1 MRVSRA
7 RHAGYR
13 TAALAALL
21 SAGVAAS
28 AAVPVGADPVPGT
41 TTLRARAVLPAQTF
55 AGGPPTNGFPEQPVQ
70 GVSGLVPLD
79 AARNRYLALSDN
91 GFGAITNSED
101 YLLRAY
107 ALEVRAN
114 NRGDVLSSVEVLGFR
129 QFRDPDDL
137 IPFTIVNELTDDR
150 LLTGADFDPESL
162 QVAPDGSLYVGE
174 EFGPVLHFSADGEL
188 LEAPIALPD
197 FSADLSGAGPEIRAP
212 QNPGLEEGTV
222 LRVANALRAH
232 AQANGSELTP
242 VISTDANL
250 LRDANPATNVGSRLA
265 PPPGSGLEPASS
277 EIVDV
282 AQLQAADFSVVPY
295 TVNTRARMDELL
307 ALGVDGLISDSPEVL
322 YDAVAAFDANGDG
335 TPGDYLLP
343 DGRIDPEQFDAQGHR
358 GARNLRPENTLPA
371 FEAGLDELVN
381 TLETD
386 AGVTSDGV
394 AVLSHDPFYQ
404 AEKCRRSDGAP
415 YEEADEL
422 LIRDF
427 TAAELQ
433 ATVICDDLLPGRPT
447 QTNDP
452 ALSPVTA
459 AYAAEVGLPSIY
471 TPPTLDQLL
480 DFVDFYAAW
489 FETGPGA
496 ADPDAAVLAA
506 NAREVR
512 FNVETKRNPRPEF
525 VDRTV
530 GTQEFVDV
538 VGGTLVGAGV
548 ADRSFLQSFDWSTL
562 LATHET
568 FPELR
573 TVALL
578 GDFPMFA
585 DRTIP
590 GSDEGTN
597 LQPDASGNTP
607 WLAGFFWP
615 YRETTLDN
623 PVRARSS
630 GGFEGMAIS
639 PDGTTL
645 YPLLER
651 PLVGDPAGELLIH
664 ALDLADSDTAT
675 SSYTGDR
682 WTFPLG
688 AGAVAIGDFQL
699 YDDADGAL
707 QGVIIERDGSNGD
720 VNGVKRIVQVELG
733 APGTSTGNEIVAD
746 LIAIRDPFPERR
758 VFQPGD
764 IGIGTERFSFPF
776 VTIES
781 VVVLSPTLLL
791 VANDNNFPGGG
802 GRHPAAPD
810 DSEFIRIRINP
821 GQALTGA
828 PSLLRD

>member
-1 MRVSRA
+1 MRGLGQRRPRRA
-7 RHAGYR
+7 TRR

-21 SAGVAAS
+21 ATGMAAAAGPAQ
-28 AAVPVGADPVPGT
+28 AVPEPGT

-55 AGGPPTNGFPEQPVQ
+55 AGGPPTNGFPSQPVQ
-70 GVSGLVPLD
+70 GISGLVPLD
-79 AARNRYLALSDN
+79 AARHRYLALSDN

-107 ALEVRAN
+107 ELEVRAN
-114 NRGDVLSSVEVLGFR
+114 PRGDAFSSVEVLGFR
-129 QFRDPDDL
+129 QLRDPGDL
-137 IPFTIVNELTDDR
+137 VPFTIVNELTDDR
-150 LLTGADFDPESL
+150 LLTGADFDPESI
-162 QVAPDGSLYVGE
+162 QVAPDGTIWVGE
-174 EFGPVLHFSADGEL
+174 EFGPFVLHFSADGVL

-197 FSADLSGAGPEIRAP
+197 FSADPGGAGPQVRAP
-212 QNPGLEEGTV
+212 QNPGIEEGTV

-242 VISTDANL
+242 IISSDANL
-250 LRDANPATNVGSRLA
+250 LRDANPATNVASRRS
-265 PPPGSGLEPASS
+265 PPAGSGLEPASS

-282 AQLQAADFSVVPY
+282 AQLQAAGFTVVPY
-295 TVNTRARMDELL
+295 TVNARARMDELL
-307 ALGVDGLISDSPEVL
+307 RLGVDGLISDSPEVL

-335 TPGDYLLP
+335 TPGDYLLA
-343 DGRIDPEQFDAQGHR
+343 DGRIDPAQFDAQGHR

-371 FEAGLDELVN
+371 FEAALDELMN

-386 AGVTSDGV
+386 SGVTSDGV

-404 AEKCRRSDGAP
+404 SEKCRRADGAP
-415 YEEADEL
+415 YTEADEL
-422 LIRDF
+422 LIRDH

-433 ATVICDDLLPGRPT
+433 AALICDDLLPGRPT

-459 AYAAEVGLPSIY
+459 AYAAEAGLPSVY

-496 ADPDAAVLAA
+496 DDPDAAVLAA
-506 NAREVR
+506 NARAVR

-530 GTQEFVDV
+530 GPQAFVEV
-538 VGGTLVGAGV
+538 VGGTLVDAGV
-548 ADRSFLQSFDWSTL
+548 AERSTLQSFDWSTL
-562 LATHET
+562 LAGHET

-578 GDFPMFA
+578 GDFPIF
-585 DRTIP
+585 DDPTVP

-597 LQPDASGNTP
+597 LQPDESGNTP
-607 WLAGFFWP
+607 WLAGFVWP
-615 YRETTLDN
+615 YRETALDY
-623 PVRARSS
+623 PVRAASS
-630 GGFEGMAIS
+630 GGFEGMALS

-645 YPLLER
+645 YPLLEK
-651 PLVGDPAGELLIH
+651 PLAGDAPGQLLIH
-664 ALDLADSDTAT
+664 ALDIAT
-675 SSYTGDR
+675 STYTGER

-699 YDDADGAL
+699 YADTRGAL
-707 QGVIIERDGSNGD
+707 QGVIIERDNSNGD
-720 VNGVKRIVQVELG
+720 VNGVKRVVRVELG
-733 APGTSTGNEIVAD
+733 APGTSVGNEVVAD
-746 LIAIRDPFPERR
+746 LNDIRDPFPERR
-758 VFQPGD
+758 VFAPGD

-781 VVVLSPTLLL
+781 VVVLSPTRLL

-802 GRHPAAPD
+802 GRHPASPD
-810 DSEFIRIRINP
+810 DTELIRIRIDP
-821 GQALTGA
+821 REALTPA
-828 PSLLRD
+828 RSRFRD